1 MAALWQELLAEEEQ
15 FLVEQ
20 QERAKLARQ
29 KRVSFALN
37 QLSQD
42 TDLGYYTKTNTNNS
56 NNNNRDSRDSRGNSR
71 NNKGRGSKDNNALHY
86 AALLPERF
94 YTDLVSLI
102 IMPFL
107 FATIFI
113 SVCTSSLKFGF
124 CRECNPFCQISP
136 LLFSFVTIFIFFPCR

>member
-15 FLVEQ
+15 FLEEQ

-42 TDLGYYTKTNTNNS
+42 MDQGYSTKTNVNNS
-56 NNNNRDSRDSRGNSR
+56 RDNRGNGR
-71 NNKGRGSKDNNALHY
+71 DNKGRGKKDNNALHY

-94 YTDLVSLI
+94 YTDLVSKI
-102 IMPFL
+102 ILF
-107 FATIFI
+107 FATIFVYM
-113 SVCTSSLKFGF
+113 SM
-124 CRECNPFCQISP
+124 
-136 LLFSFVTIFIFFPCR
+136 LLFLTIFFALSPHNT